1 MHTNATRGG
10 DLSDLAMRGVDI
22 FLDGYARVDQRT
34 GVVLAVHAA
43 CAEAGAWIGAA
54 LELNDIPLAAFGFAH
69 RDDARFEE
77 DLTRSLARLR
87 AASSVE
93 RTTVIVCELSTV
105 SFSRVLRRAI
115 AADRERVSVH
125 RLVNCTSDLF
135 ELGFQVSA
143 LDQRRINAEALH
155 KLGGAS
161 RLRITSKGGT
171 DLEITLDPLRYRWMS
186 NHGTPGPGEIL
197 VLPAGEVNTFPAT
210 IRGRLVADGAFN
222 YNFPTEIDAR
232 LAESPVVIE
241 IEDGKMASY
250 HCDDPR
256 VLALLAEV
264 FADVASR
271 NVGELGFGTN
281 VGITRFIPMN
291 SHLNERHPGV
301 HIGFGEHGQPGRVA
315 FQALRHL
322 DLVFDD
328 ARVLIDGHG
337 VFDRGSLV
345 PTDAPHPSDTHG
357 EDTEGVHGKG

>member
-1 MHTNATRGG
+1 MQTNSTGNG
-10 DLSDLAMRGVDI
+10 DLSELAMRGVDI
-22 FLDGYARVDQRT
+22 FLDGYARVDERT
-34 GVVLAVHAA
+34 GVVIAVHAA
-43 CAEAGAWIGAA
+43 CAEAGAWIAA
-54 LELNDIPLAAFGFAH
+54 TLELNKIPFEAFGFSH
-69 RDDARFEE
+69 RDDTRFEE

-87 AASSVE
+87 AAAHVE
-93 RTTVIVCELSTV
+93 RTTIIVCELSTV

-115 AADRERVSVH
+115 AADREHTSVH

-143 LDQRRINAEALH
+143 HDQRRINAEALH
-155 KLGGAS
+155 KLGRAR
-161 RLRITSKGGT
+161 RLQITSKGGT
-171 DLEITLDPLRYRWMS
+171 DLEVMLDPTRYRWMS
-186 NHGTPGPGEIL
+186 NHGTPGLGEIL
-197 VLPAGEVNTFPAT
+197 VLPAGEVNTFPAV

-222 YNFPTEIDAR
+222 YNFHTEIDAR
-232 LAESPVVIE
+232 LAESPVTIE

-250 HCDDPR
+250 HCDHPA
-256 VLALLAEV
+256 VSALLAEV
-264 FADVASR
+264 FAEVASR

-328 ARVLIDGHG
+328 ARVLIDGND
-337 VFDRGSLV
+337 VFERGSLV
-345 PTDAPHPSDTHG
+345 PTDAVHPSDTHG